1 MSQKIKIDDKEYEV
15 DELSDN
21 AKSTLTALKF
31 VTGRLKELDNMRI
44 LLRRAK
50 NSYVDGI
57 KKEMISNKAGL
68 LFDDDWKGYTN
79 AKNYSW
85 WNRI

>member
-1 MSQKIKIDDKEYEV
+1 MSQIVKIDDKEYEL
-15 DELSDN
+15 DKLSDN
-21 AKSTLTALKF
+21 ARSTLNALKF

-44 LLRRAK
+44 FLRRAK

-68 LFDDDWKGYTN
+68 LFDDD
-79 AKNYSW
+79 
-85 WNRI
+85 

>member
-1 MSQKIKIDDKEYEV
+1 MSQKIKIDDIEYEL
-15 DELSDN
+15 DDLSE
-21 AKSTLTALKF
+21 AALKAVKALQF
-31 VTGRLKELDNMRI
+31 VTTRQKELDNMRI

-68 LFDDDWKGYTN
+68 LFDE
-79 AKNYSW
+79 
-85 WNRI
+85 

>member
-1 MSQKIKIDDKEYEV
+1 MSQKFKIDDIEYEL
-15 DELSDN
+15 DDLSD
-21 AKSTLTALKF
+21 AAQKAFKALHF
-31 VTGRLKELDNMRI
+31 VTTRQKELDNMRI

-68 LFDDDWKGYTN
+68 LFDE
-79 AKNYSW
+79 
-85 WNRI
+85 

>member
-1 MSQKIKIDDKEYEV
+1 MSQKVKIDDKEYEL
-15 DELSDN
+15 DKLSDK
-21 AKSTLTALKF
+21 ARSTLNALKF
-31 VTGRLKELDNMRI
+31 VTGRLKELDNTRI

-68 LFDDDWKGYTN
+68 LFDDD
-79 AKNYSW
+79 
-85 WNRI
+85 

>member
-1 MSQKIKIDDKEYEV
+1 MSQKFKIDDIEYEL
-15 DELSDN
+15 DDLSD
-21 AKSTLTALKF
+21 AAQKAFKALQF
-31 VTGRLKELDNMRI
+31 VTTRQKELDNMRI

-68 LFDDDWKGYTN
+68 LFDE
-79 AKNYSW
+79 
-85 WNRI
+85 